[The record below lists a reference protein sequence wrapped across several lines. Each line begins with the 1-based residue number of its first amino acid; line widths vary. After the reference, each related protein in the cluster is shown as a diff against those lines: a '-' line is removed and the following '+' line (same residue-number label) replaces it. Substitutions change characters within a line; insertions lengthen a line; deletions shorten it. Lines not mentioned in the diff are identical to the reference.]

1 MRIISTNIA
10 KPKTVIKNGKSV
22 KTGIYKTHIDEGITL
37 GLTDVV
43 GDAVIDRKHH
53 GGIDKACYLYS
64 ADHYSFWQSKFP
76 DLDWSYGMFGENL
89 TIDGLDEAKINIG
102 DTFEVGSTI
111 IQVSEPRRPCSI
123 LGVRFGT
130 QAIVK
135 EFYHKPYPGIYVRV
149 LKEGHIKK
157 GDNLKLIK
165 QEENSIS
172 VASVY
177 SLFAMDDKNH
187 KLAEKTITISTLS
200 EICKNSI
207 IELSLI
213 HI

>member
-1 MRIISTNIA
+1 MKVISTNIA
-10 KPKTVIKNGKSV
+10 QPVTVIKNGKSV
-22 KTGIYKTHIDEGITL
+22 KTGIYKTHVEDGITL

-43 GDAVIDRKHH
+43 GDAVMDREHH
-53 GGIDKACYLYS
+53 GGVNKACYLYS
-64 ADHYSFWQSKFP
+64 ADHYSFWQSKFS

-102 DTFEVGSTI
+102 DTFEVGSAI

-123 LGVRFGT
+123 LGVRFGA

-207 IELSLI
+207 IERFKL
-213 HI
+213 